1 MLLRGCRS
9 LEIDV
14 WDGEDFEDGDQQT
27 RRSWVKEKV
36 TSSLGKIR
44 HGDHPNSPSP
54 SGSQEDASKEQPSHS
69 QNRTTTVADSGKRV
83 EPRVLHGHTLTKE
96 VSFRDVCSAIRDTAF
111 VTSDLPVVVSLE
123 VHASLDQQQIMVEI
137 MQEAWSG
144 LLVDISQNHE
154 VAVLPSPEQLK
165 RKVLIK
171 VKWTSPNKN
180 SSNNPTEHAEAGAS
194 SSEDERLPEEE
205 KKKKKKSVKILQA
218 LSQLGVY
225 TRAYSFKHIDQPGT
239 SDV

>member
-1 MLLRGCRS
+1 MLRRGCRS

-14 WDGEDFEDGDQQT
+14 WDGEDVEDAGRQT
-27 RRSWVKEKV
+27 RRSWVKGKV

-44 HGDHPNSPSP
+44 HGDRPRSHSL
-54 SGSQEDASKEQPSHS
+54 SGSQEDAAKEDSRHSHD
-69 QNRTTTVADSGKRV
+69 RTTTVADGGKKV

-96 VSFRDVCSAIRDTAF
+96 VSFRDVCSAIRDSAF
-111 VTSDLPVVVSLE
+111 IISDLPVVVSLE
-123 VHASLDQQQIMVEI
+123 VHASLDQQQIMVDI

-154 VAVLPSPEQLK
+154 VDVLPSPEQLK
-165 RKVLIK
+165 KKVLIK
-171 VKWTSPNKN
+171 VKWTSPDKE
-180 SSNNPTEHAEAGAS
+180 SSNNPVEHAEAGAS
-194 SSEDERLPEEE
+194 SSEDERLPDEE
-205 KKKKKKSVKILQA
+205 KQKKSVKILQA

-225 TRAYSFKHIDQPGT
+225 TRAYSFKHFDQPGT